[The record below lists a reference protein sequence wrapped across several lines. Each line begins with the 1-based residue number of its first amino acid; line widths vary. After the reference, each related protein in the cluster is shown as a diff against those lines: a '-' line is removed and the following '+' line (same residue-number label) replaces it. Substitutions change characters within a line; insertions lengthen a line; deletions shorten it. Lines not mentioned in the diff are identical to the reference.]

1 MGIKSGTFFG
11 VSVSQPMHAANTLPP
26 STVLRRFEDYLMDN
40 YYRTENRDV
49 QAQDVILE
57 FGMYY
62 KL

>member
-1 MGIKSGTFFG
+1 
-11 VSVSQPMHAANTLPP
+11 MHTANTLPP
-26 STVLRRFEDYLMDN
+26 STVLCRFEDYLMDN

-57 FGMYY
+57 FGLYY